1 MKPILFSVS
10 FLFFIESTA
19 LLWSQ
24 TLSML
29 LLRLTK
35 LLRGRRLN
43 FVFSLRFMIRPY
55 KVIKKIVHF
64 QASTFLFF
72 IYFFES
78 LMSASA
84 GQILTVDG

>member
-1 MKPILFSVS
+1 MKTILFSVS
-10 FLFFIESTA
+10 FLFFIGSTA

-24 TLSML
+24 PLSML

-84 GQILTVDG
+84 GQILTADG